1 MKPDIL
7 FIVNPIAG
15 HRKGPLM
22 RNLIDSSGLK
32 EKFNVEF
39 ELTKHRGHAT
49 TLAADAVKNNK
60 YCVVAVG
67 GDGTVNEVGR
77 ALNGSNTALA
87 VIPAGSG
94 NGLARHL
101 NFPADPAKALK
112 KILNG
117 TVSKIDALDIN
128 NRLSLNVSGFGFD
141 GYVAW
146 LFDKSGRR
154 GLSGYTRIALKEYF
168 RYKPV
173 NFHITIDDKHL
184 EKTAHMIV
192 IANASQFGNAAVIAP
207 LADLHDGLMDVIIV
221 KRPPLHLMPGLFY
234 RLFTGK
240 LKTDNYTAM
249 HQCRSLE
256 VSASHPVH
264 LHIDGEPS
272 EPVSKVTAVIQ
283 SASLK
288 VIS

>member
-1 MKPDIL
+1 MKSELL

-15 HRKGPLM
+15 HRKGPLIK
-22 RNLIDSSGLK
+22 NLIDSSGLK

-39 ELTKHRGHAT
+39 ELTTHRGHAT
-49 TLAADAVKNNK
+49 TLASEAVKQNK

-77 ALNGSNTALA
+77 ALNGTDTSLA

-101 NFPADPAKALK
+101 KFPADPAKALQ

-117 TVSKIDALDIN
+117 TVSKIDVLDIN

-146 LFDKSGRR
+146 LFDKSGKR

-173 NFHITIDDKHL
+173 SFNITIDDKHIDR
-184 EKTAHMIV
+184 TAHMVV
-192 IANASQFGNAAVIAP
+192 IANASQFGNAAIIAP

-221 KRPPLHLMPGLFY
+221 NRPPLHQMPGLFY

-240 LKTDNYTAM
+240 LKTDNYTTM
-249 HQCRSLE
+249 YQCRSLE
-256 VSASHPVH
+256 VEASHPVH

-272 EPVSKVTAVIQ
+272 DPISKVKAVIQ
-283 SASLK
+283 PSSLN